1 MEANATASEET
12 RQLGGLQQ
20 QHLKDNTNS
29 DARCAKAGES
39 WVSVQTR
46 CRDRFKGVGCGYC
59 VAHLWQHCCSIA
71 WASLEFSLSLL
82 LVPQTL
88 QPHRWRAVRY
98 LKREVGPPCS
108 SYVWVLAATM

>member
-1 MEANATASEET
+1 MTMDAAMEANATASEET

-46 CRDRFKGVGCGYC
+46 CRDRF
-59 VAHLWQHCCSIA
+59 
-71 WASLEFSLSLL
+71 
-82 LVPQTL
+82 
-88 QPHRWRAVRY
+88 
-98 LKREVGPPCS
+98 
-108 SYVWVLAATM
+108 